1 MNDESGMME
10 IEDKKQPDKSATA
23 RRIEAKYPAC
33 VELRGERSTAESLTR
48 RKEGRAQNIFG
59 TSNYQF
65 RLNPPQAALGDYFR
79 FTDPAFHCKLTHLIL
94 GS

>member
-48 RKEGRAQNIFG
+48 RKEGRAQNIRVQ
-59 TSNYQF
+59 T
-65 RLNPPQAALGDYFR
+65 LNRR
-79 FTDPAFHCKLTHLIL
+79 FNVIMLA
-94 GS
+94 

>member
-48 RKEGRAQNIFG
+48 PKEGRAQKI
-59 TSNYQF
+59 
-65 RLNPPQAALGDYFR
+65 
-79 FTDPAFHCKLTHLIL
+79 
-94 GS
+94 